1 MEQENSI
8 IRDKSYKCTE
18 DDRVALY
25 IDYLTTPSELPP
37 IADFW
42 IILRSY
48 EEFKQWFNDN
58 HFIPELISFNFC
70 LSEEYLRYVMLNPV
84 GTPIVYETLGSGSG
98 ASCAVFLS
106 HLLLKNNLKAK
117 RICIHGNRDDRGC
130 REMQKFI
137 NSWKEEQDCFMTT
150 FEIEDMEEVIK
161 KDPIAKAN
169 YEVFLKIQEEVEDKI
184 KRENAFSPKSDM
196 VDSLKQEQK

>member
-1 MEQENSI
+1 MEKYKEE
-8 IRDKSYKCTE
+8 DKIGLWV
-18 DDRVALY
+18 DW
-25 IDYLTTPSELPP
+25 LTSPKELPP
-37 IADFW
+37 ILNSW
-42 IILRSY
+42 CIIRSY

-58 HFIPELISFNFC
+58 HFIPELISFNFP
-70 LSEEYLRYVMLNPV
+70 LSEEYIRYVMLNPV

-106 HLLLKNNLKAK
+106 HLLSKNSLKAK

-161 KDPIAKAN
+161 KDLIAKAN

-184 KRENAFSPKSDM
+184 KRENAFSLSEENKIEL
-196 VDSLKQEQK
+196 LKP